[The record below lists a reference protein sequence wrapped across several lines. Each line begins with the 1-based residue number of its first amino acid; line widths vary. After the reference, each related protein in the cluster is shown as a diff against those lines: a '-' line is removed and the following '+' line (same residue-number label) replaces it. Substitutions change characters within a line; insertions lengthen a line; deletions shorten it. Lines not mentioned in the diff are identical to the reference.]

1 VKKLAHPEFGEMQL
15 LVAKQMQDA
24 TNQEDIKPVFVVTSP
39 TCHALVF
46 QMEEQWIVNPK

>member
-1 VKKLAHPEFGEMQL
+1 VQKLAHPEFGEMQL
-15 LVAKQMQDA
+15 VVAKQMQDA
-24 TNQEDIKPVFVVTSP
+24 THQEGVNNVFVVAV

>member
-1 VKKLAHPEFGEMQL
+1 VKKLARPEFGEMQL
-15 LVAKQMQDA
+15 VAAQQMQDA
-24 TNQEDIKPVFVVTSP
+24 THQEDIKPVFVVAV